1 MLRSEASR
9 LTIPQRGGCRSATV
23 RRDRCKVP
31 ASVSELDPTYRG
43 LSGMGLTEV
52 GADDRGLW
60 DRVRHDDS
68 AAFAVLYG
76 RHVDA
81 VYNYCFRRTGS
92 WATAEDLTSVVF
104 LETWRRREHIDL
116 LNHSMLPFL
125 LGTAS
130 NVVYKQTRSLIRH
143 RRAVARLPRTVEP
156 EPREPGRRL
165 GRRRS
170 ADARRPCRRELA
182 VTGGAGRHRAVHLAG
197 RQLRRRSH
205 RPACSR
211 RDRPVSPR
219 ASPCPPA
226 GNPRSRARNPTK

>member
-1 MLRSEASR
+1 
-9 LTIPQRGGCRSATV
+9 
-23 RRDRCKVP
+23 
-31 ASVSELDPTYRG
+31 
-43 LSGMGLTEV
+43 MGLTEV

-156 EPREPGRRL
+156 DPANRVVDWVDAEARMRAVLVSVSSLSRAEQDVIALCIWQGVSYADAAIALRVPVGTVRSRLARARAHLREIHGLAHGTPPSEEPR
-165 GRRRS
+165 
-170 ADARRPCRRELA
+170 
-182 VTGGAGRHRAVHLAG
+182 
-197 RQLRRRSH
+197 
-205 RPACSR
+205 
-211 RDRPVSPR
+211 
-219 ASPCPPA
+219 
-226 GNPRSRARNPTK
+226 